1 MVDMSVEKA
10 RVSAVAEC
18 KGRFET
24 GDFSRTLAD
33 MFYEHVK
40 ATPNAVYLESES
52 RRLTYLECD
61 TEAGRV
67 AASMVMCGL
76 RCGDR
81 VALAAG
87 NSFEQVVLLHAC
99 FALGVIAVPLNSRS
113 TAGELATLIRK
124 TQCKAVLVRALDV
137 EKFAEACELAG
148 ASDISLVVTAGDADS
163 ARSVAASCAKLSGIR
178 VISYDE
184 VASARRLVVPAACVK
199 PDDIAML
206 QQTGGTT
213 GTPKTAALT
222 NRNLVAAAT
231 MMRRHIDGVLQ
242 SKPVKSLVVQPLYH
256 IMGFINTVGL
266 ALVDGGTLAFSNSC
280 KAPDVLNAIA
290 KLRPN
295 YFAAVPTLLAKVERE
310 ASSARVGRLDS
321 LDVVVVG
328 GSPLPEGIARG
339 FKARF
344 GVRMLQGYGMS
355 EVPVVAMENGDESCC
370 RGGVGSVLAPGR
382 ARIVDVGNRER
393 DVAIGQAGELLV
405 RGPQVAMGYFGDAR
419 ATCDAMKDGWF
430 ATGDIVMCDEDGYMT
445 IVGRKKEMI
454 VSSGFNV
461 YPAEIDDVLY
471 RHPAVLEAC
480 TVSVPHP
487 DRVEVPKA
495 YVVLKEGRTAT
506 VSELVSFCRQHLVA
520 YKVPKQIEFV
530 EDLPKTSVGKPDR
543 RALARMSR

>member
-1 MVDMSVEKA
+1 MGVEKA

-67 AASMVMCGL
+67 AASMVARGL

-99 FALGVIAVPLNSRS
+99 FTLGVIAVPLNSRS
-113 TAGELATLIRK
+113 TADELATLIRK
-124 TQCKAVLVRALDV
+124 TQCKAVLVRASDV

-148 ASDISLVVTAGDADS
+148 ASDISLVVTAGDVGS
-163 ARSVAASCAKLSGIR
+163 ARSVAASCAKLGGIR
-178 VISYDE
+178 VVSYDE
-184 VASARRLVVPAACVK
+184 VASARRMVVPAACVK

-328 GSPLPEGIARG
+328 GSPLPEEIARG
-339 FKARF
+339 LMPVLACACCRATVCRKFPWLPWKMVMRA
-344 GVRMLQGYGMS
+344 
-355 EVPVVAMENGDESCC
+355 VVAEVWAQYLR
-370 RGGVGSVLAPGR
+370 RGVLALWMWTIASVMLRSARQVSCSFAGRKWLWGTSVTR
-382 ARIVDVGNRER
+382 ARR
-393 DVAIGQAGELLV
+393 
-405 RGPQVAMGYFGDAR
+405 
-419 ATCDAMKDGWF
+419 
-430 ATGDIVMCDEDGYMT
+430 VM
-445 IVGRKKEMI
+445 
-454 VSSGFNV
+454 
-461 YPAEIDDVLY
+461 P
-471 RHPAVLEAC
+471 
-480 TVSVPHP
+480 
-487 DRVEVPKA
+487 
-495 YVVLKEGRTAT
+495 
-506 VSELVSFCRQHLVA
+506 
-520 YKVPKQIEFV
+520 
-530 EDLPKTSVGKPDR
+530 
-543 RALARMSR
+543 